1 MIGVLDL
8 EAVKTE
14 DQQNSKSVKDTW
26 LLRLPKDIC
35 DKEGFA
41 EGTLVSLTIKDG
53 GIQSTFIRPP
63 SDNLKEFS
71 RKIID
76 EDREFYQRL
85 KAIGD

>member
-1 MIGVLDL
+1 MIGVVDL
-8 EAVKTE
+8 EVVKL
-14 DQQNSKSVKDTW
+14 DNNPNSNSVKDTW

-63 SDNLKEFS
+63 SKELQEISQKLFE
-71 RKIID
+71 
-76 EDREFYQRL
+76 EDREFYRRM
-85 KAIGD
+85 KEIGD

>member
-1 MIGVLDL
+1 MIGVVDL

-14 DQQNSKSVKDTW
+14 DQLKNQSVKDTW

-63 SDNLKEFS
+63 SKRLQEIS
-71 RKIID
+71 RKFIE
-76 EDREFYQRL
+76 EDRELHRRL
-85 KAIGD
+85 KEIGD

>member
-1 MIGVLDL
+1 MIGVVDL
-8 EAVKTE
+8 ESVKTV
-14 DQQNSKSVKDTW
+14 DGQNGESVKDTW

-63 SDNLKEFS
+63 SNDLKEFS
-71 RKIID
+71 RQILD
-76 EDREFYQRL
+76 EDHELYRRL
-85 KAIGD
+85 KEIGD